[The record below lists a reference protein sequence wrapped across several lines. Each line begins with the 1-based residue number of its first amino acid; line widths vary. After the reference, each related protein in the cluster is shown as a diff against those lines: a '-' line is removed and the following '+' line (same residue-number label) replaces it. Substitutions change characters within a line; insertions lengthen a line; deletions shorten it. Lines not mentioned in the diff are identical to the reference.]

1 MELDFIAYVN
11 IIYCVLLRVEKG
23 YQDFVVNQIL
33 YDTFV
38 KRFGKVD
45 EYVQIQNK
53 SHRSSDE

>member
-23 YQDFVVNQIL
+23 YQDFVVNQFL

-45 EYVQIQNK
+45 EYVQHTKQVP
-53 SHRSSDE
+53 